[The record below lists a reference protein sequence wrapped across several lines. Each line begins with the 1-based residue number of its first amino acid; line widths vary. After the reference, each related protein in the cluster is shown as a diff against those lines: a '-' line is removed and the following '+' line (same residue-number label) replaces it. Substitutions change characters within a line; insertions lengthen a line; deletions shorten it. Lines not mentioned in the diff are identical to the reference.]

1 MLASAVTNRLEM
13 RTKEANRE
21 PMGVRRA
28 KLAARGKRKH
38 CFALHDRQH
47 RRKGETP
54 DALRNGQSQ
63 HSGHCDFDTSGAVRR
78 IRRGV
83 AGDVRQRT
91 DQTKCG

>member
-1 MLASAVTNRLEM
+1 
-13 RTKEANRE
+13 
-21 PMGVRRA
+21 
-28 KLAARGKRKH
+28 
-38 CFALHDRQH
+38 LHDRQH

-54 DALRNGQSQ
+54 GALRNGQSQ
-63 HSGHCDFDTSGAVRR
+63 HSGHCDFDTSGALRR